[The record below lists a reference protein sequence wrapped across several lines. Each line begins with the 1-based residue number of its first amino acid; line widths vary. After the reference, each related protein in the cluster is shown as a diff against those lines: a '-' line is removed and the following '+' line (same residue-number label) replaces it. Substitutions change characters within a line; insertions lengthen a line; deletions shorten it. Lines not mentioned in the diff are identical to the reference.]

1 MHSKCSFNVTEWG
14 QQSCGIKGISANC
27 PASFRKDIRTTK
39 GTWTQQVW
47 NLRIIKNNIT
57 FMNMGRGILPP
68 CCISLEMKLAS
79 GCSWPI
85 TSKVIARTRGLVVCV
100 LLPDRRASCKIPLWS
115 GWLFRQVFVAAA
127 WRKCYLALPCFGGEA
142 LPSPM
147 EGYSWLIQSSHQPS
161 SSGAW
166 RKAGSAGW
174 GGSAW
179 NRESSSGLFDWS
191 FATLSTAGNGSGMT
205 PGQGRDK
212 MGKKWPHEISRRLL
226 GWGSS
231 FFTY

>member
-1 MHSKCSFNVTEWG
+1 
-14 QQSCGIKGISANC
+14 
-27 PASFRKDIRTTK
+27 
-39 GTWTQQVW
+39 
-47 NLRIIKNNIT
+47 
-57 FMNMGRGILPP
+57 MGRGILPP

-100 LLPDRRASCKIPLWS
+100 LCLTDVQAARSPLVGLIVQTS
-115 GWLFRQVFVAAA
+115 LCCCSLEKV
-127 WRKCYLALPCFGGEA
+127 LPCSPLLWGEA

-205 PGQGRDK
+205 PA
-212 MGKKWPHEISRRLL
+212 SRGHRL
-226 GWGSS
+226 
-231 FFTY
+231 